1 MISPILKEIDIR
13 DNKWVKKLQDYLCSD
28 TGFDKEFEEYCDA
41 YRNDFSEKRKFL
53 SILDVNQFIN
63 KINCSNT
70 KGIYNV
76 INGIR
81 KVYNFSN
88 LYDYYL
94 DDIDTIKDIIKK
106 LGELDKDNLGI
117 TKSFAI
123 EQLEK
128 TLEGKLAI
136 LNREN

>member
-1 MISPILKEIDIR
+1 MLFRS
-13 DNKWVKKLQDYLCSD
+13 
-28 TGFDKEFEEYCDA
+28 
-41 YRNDFSEKRKFL
+41 
-53 SILDVNQFIN
+53 
-63 KINCSNT
+63 
-70 KGIYNV
+70 
-76 INGIR
+76 GIR